1 MPKHCAG
8 ASGVACSFGVPGGAK
23 QVGGNYSQCMWCN
36 PERMLAAC
44 RDTTQGRHNV
54 VKAFKQ
60 MTAEQQVR
68 ALRRVPQ
75 DYQAAFQ
82 TLAARSDRC
91 VGLAGEPC
99 CFQESIVG
107 GVAKARQ
114 GSNQC
119 VWCDK
124 AALAEACRLES
135 GRKKLLPHLRRL
147 TLAARQ
153 KAMNERVPEQHK
165 QFFLDAVYRCKD
177 PKFNNVLQEL
187 RTSRPS
193 KKTLKWLQQHKA
205 WTPPGKPTRQGLQSL
220 FKTHPKTVVLTCT
233 RKGAFTV
240 NEMALK
246 ALFPRHAALVT
257 VKADVESNPEN
268 YDQVGNLV
276 EASLRKPADL
286 PIFKGAKVCFT
297 RNVRKDI
304 DFVNGM
310 DAVVIAYHP
319 RSKAVEVLTETGHRV
334 MVWPWSDMDADGLT
348 YYPLKGGYAD
358 TILKYQGAELDH
370 VTVFLDAEGVPGAA
384 YTALTRV
391 SYAKDFLIGG
401 VVKGSHFQPVDET
414 GPAR

>member
-1 MPKHCAG
+1 
-8 ASGVACSFGVPGGAK
+8 
-23 QVGGNYSQCMWCN
+23 
-36 PERMLAAC
+36 
-44 RDTTQGRHNV
+44 
-54 VKAFKQ
+54 
-60 MTAEQQVR
+60 
-68 ALRRVPQ
+68 
-75 DYQAAFQ
+75 
-82 TLAARSDRC
+82 
-91 VGLAGEPC
+91 
-99 CFQESIVG
+99 
-107 GVAKARQ
+107 
-114 GSNQC
+114 
-119 VWCDK
+119 
-124 AALAEACRLES
+124 
-135 GRKKLLPHLRRL
+135 
-147 TLAARQ
+147 
-153 KAMNERVPEQHK
+153 
-165 QFFLDAVYRCKD
+165 
-177 PKFNNVLQEL
+177 
-187 RTSRPS
+187 
-193 KKTLKWLQQHKA
+193 
-205 WTPPGKPTRQGLQSL
+205 
-220 FKTHPKTVVLTCT
+220 
-233 RKGAFTV
+233 
-240 NEMALK
+240 MALK